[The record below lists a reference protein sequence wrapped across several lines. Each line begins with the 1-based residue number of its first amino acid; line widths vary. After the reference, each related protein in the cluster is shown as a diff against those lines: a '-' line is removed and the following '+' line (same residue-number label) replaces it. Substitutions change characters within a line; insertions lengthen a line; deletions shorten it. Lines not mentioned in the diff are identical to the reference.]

1 MTCRCR
7 RRRCQGRGACARCV
21 LCDVCVSSGMMCS
34 THASPL
40 HCMPHICTACF
51 TSGLKP
57 DGGAWSVGALELRN
71 SLLVNKAVQG
81 MPDK

>member
-1 MTCRCR
+1 
-7 RRRCQGRGACARCV
+7 
-21 LCDVCVSSGMMCS
+21 
-34 THASPL
+34 
-40 HCMPHICTACF
+40 MPHICTACF